1 MKFTKMQGIG
11 NDYIYLNCLDQIPD
25 HPEELSRI
33 ISDRHFG
40 VGSDG
45 LVLICHSQTADFR
58 MRMFNADGSEAEMC
72 GNAARCVGKYLYD
85 RGLTRKTSVL
95 LETGSGIRP
104 LELRIRNGRVV
115 SVQVDMGIPELK
127 PEKIPV
133 LADEDSVLHLPGQV
147 DGWSMNAVCV
157 NMGNPHAVFFIENA
171 ETFPVP
177 VIGPK
182 IEHHPLFPEK
192 VNAEF
197 VSVLSPE
204 QLRMRVW
211 ERGSG
216 ETMACGTGACAAL
229 AAAVLTGRCG
239 RSADVTLNGGVLKIH
254 WEENGGHILQEGP
267 AEFVFD
273 GDFILPETDR

>member
-1 MKFTKMQGIG
+1 
-11 NDYIYLNCLDQIPD
+11 
-25 HPEELSRI
+25 
-33 ISDRHFG
+33 
-40 VGSDG
+40 
-45 LVLICHSQTADFR
+45 
-58 MRMFNADGSEAEMC
+58 
-72 GNAARCVGKYLYD
+72 
-85 RGLTRKTSVL
+85 
-95 LETGSGIRP
+95 
-104 LELRIRNGRVV
+104 
-115 SVQVDMGIPELK
+115 MGIPELK

-133 LADEDSVLHLPGQV
+133 LADEDSVLHLPVQV

-177 VIGPK
+177 VLGPK

-192 VNAEF
+192 VNTEF